1 MLYPHYYFLILALEL
16 SCQQIN
22 VIFTKRSL
30 LNEWRN
36 IQGIITQLK
45 RTFDKEESD
54 DDILAGFNELYIHLK
69 VLAKELI
76 NFVR

>member
-69 VLAKELI
+69 VLAKEIDKL
-76 NFVR
+76 R